1 MDSLSS
7 PLTDVFFYSYYLN
20 PEVLTQFGGTARNPR
35 TARLHGWQLHLGN
48 HSTLIPSAEAYADGV
63 IYALTLNELAA
74 LYKRD
79 GICVFEP
86 QEIEVYL
93 LQEKRFSPA
102 VCYFAADGPSLLP
115 PPNTHYVQ
123 QMITSMQQQRLD
135 TSSAERWLYL

>member
-1 MDSLSS
+1 MNSSL

-20 PEVLTQFGGTARNPR
+20 PEVLTQFGGTARKPR

-48 HSTLIPSAEAYADGV
+48 HSTLVPSAKAYADGV
-63 IYALTLNELAA
+63 VYALTPNELAA

-79 GICVFEP
+79 GICAFEP
-86 QEIEVYL
+86 QEIKVYL

-102 VCYFAADGPSLLP
+102 VCYFAVEGPSMQP
-115 PPNTHYVQ
+115 PPNKKHVE

-135 TSSAERWLYL
+135 ASTAKRWLYL